1 VPCTYDRPTRRRGAR
16 KHEHASPVPPGSQT
30 GSSESGS
37 EVIGKLPAPVSRNSI
52 NGVTNGARAVSI
64 PALPDSAGVN
74 PWKAFAAASQGT
86 ILDLAQVYLEIVY
99 PMYAPSSNGRG
110 ASR

>member
-1 VPCTYDRPTRRRGAR
+1 VL
-16 KHEHASPVPPGSQT
+16 
-30 GSSESGS
+30 
-37 EVIGKLPAPVSRNSI
+37 GKLPVPVLRNSS
-52 NGVTNGARAVSI
+52 NGVTNSSRAASI

-99 PMYAPSSNGRG
+99 PMYEFSVMAEERRAKLALQISTVPLAFIHKSTREPGLPQR
-110 ASR
+110 